1 MGGSEFFAT
10 RRARIHCRRTGIT
23 FLAFEQRFIFGM
35 FAFIVIFLIALATT
49 LFSIPWVQRAAVA
62 LGFVDVPSQRK
73 SHRTP
78 TPLLGGAA
86 IFIGAIIGVLIFYRG
101 NPQPTVIGVVTAATV
116 VALTGLLDDYRP
128 LPAWVKLGGQIL
140 GFLILAYF
148 GIRVR
153 LPVPDIVNYAI
164 TLIWLLGIT
173 NAINFLDNMDG
184 LSAGISAVTS
194 SFILLLALFN
204 GQFLVSA
211 LAAGLLGACVGFLRY
226 NFPPARIFMGDVGS
240 LFLGFLLA
248 TMGIQLRFPDNSN
261 FVTWMVPVFLFGL
274 PIFDMTLVVLSR
286 LRRRISPSTAGRDHT
301 SHRLVRLGFS
311 RRETVLIL
319 YLFSGILGMMALF
332 ITQATIV
339 EGYVV
344 GGVAA
349 VLGAGAIFWLE
360 SKWKETEVE

>member
-1 MGGSEFFAT
+1 M
-10 RRARIHCRRTGIT
+10 RA
-23 FLAFEQRFIFGM
+23 FLA
-35 FAFIVIFLIALATT
+35 VFLIALT
-49 LFSIPWVQRAAVA
+49 LTVAGIPWVRRVA
-62 LGFVDVPSQRK
+62 LALDIVDTPSARK
-73 SHRTP
+73 VHRTP

-86 IFIGAIIGVLIFYRG
+86 IFIGAILAVLILYRGDPEPTVLGVLL
-101 NPQPTVIGVVTAATV
+101 ASTV

-128 LPAWVKLGGQIL
+128 LPAWAKLGGQFL

-153 LPVPDIVNYAI
+153 LPVPDVVNYGI
-164 TLIWLLGIT
+164 TLLWLLGIT

-184 LSAGISAVTS
+184 LSAGIAAVTS

-204 GQFLVSA
+204 GQFLVGA
-211 LAAGLLGACVGFLRY
+211 LAAGLLGACLGFLRY

-248 TMGIQLRFPDNSN
+248 VLGIQLRFPDNSN

-274 PIFDMTLVVLSR
+274 PIFDMTLVVISR
-286 LRRRISPSTAGRDHT
+286 LRRGLSPNTAGKDHT

-311 RRETVLIL
+311 PREAVLIL

-332 ITQATIV
+332 ITQASIV

-344 GGVAA
+344 GALAA
-349 VLGAGAIFWLE
+349 LLGLAAIGWLE
-360 SKWKETEVE
+360 HRWQESKTHESTT

>member
-1 MGGSEFFAT
+1 M
-10 RRARIHCRRTGIT
+10 RA
-23 FLAFEQRFIFGM
+23 FLA
-35 FAFIVIFLIALATT
+35 VFLIALTIT
-49 LFSIPWVQRAAVA
+49 LGSIPWVRRAAVA
-62 LGFVDVPSQRK
+62 LDFVDTPSQRK
-73 SHRTP
+73 AHRTP

-86 IFIGAIIGVLIFYRG
+86 IFIGAIIGVLIIYRG
-101 NPQPTVIGVVTAATV
+101 DPEPTVIGVLLATTV

-128 LPAWVKLGGQIL
+128 LPAWAKLGGQFL

-153 LPVPDIVNYAI
+153 LPVPEPINYAI
-164 TLIWLLGIT
+164 TLLWLLGIT

-194 SFILLLALFN
+194 SFILLLALGN
-204 GQFLVSA
+204 GQFLVGA
-211 LAAGLLGACVGFLRY
+211 LAAGVLGACVGFLRY
-226 NFPPARIFMGDVGS
+226 NFPPARIFMGDVGA

-248 TMGIQLRFPDNSN
+248 VMGIQLRFPDNSN

-274 PIFDMTLVVLSR
+274 PIFDMTLVVFSR
-286 LRRRISPSTAGRDHT
+286 LRRGISPNTAGSDHT

-311 RRETVLIL
+311 PREAVLIL

-332 ITQATIV
+332 ITQASIV

-344 GGVAA
+344 GAIA
-349 VLGAGAIFWLE
+349 VLLGLATLAWLE
-360 SKWKETEVE
+360 MRWEESKPL